1 MNGKR
6 AAFIARVKSLAAQSG
21 AILAARL
28 TKIMT
33 AVIGEARQEIGRALH
48 AMAAAVS
55 GTRAKR
61 SKKEATHDEQ

>member
-1 MNGKR
+1 MNAKH

-28 TKIMT
+28 AKIMT
-33 AVIGEARQEIGRALH
+33 AIISEVRQEIGRVLY

-55 GTRAKR
+55 GARAKR
-61 SKKEATHDEQ
+61 SEKEETHDEQ